1 VDEDGSV
8 CGCEV
13 ERATAKNCAQRTLRR
28 RCRGSQRKAGNVAFQ
43 RAKAGLF
50 EYAVG
55 ALSRRMRTVRDL
67 KRLMKARAHPGAVG
81 EADMDR
87 VVARL
92 IELKYLSDTRFAQDY
107 TRLRKENQGLGR
119 RRVAQ
124 DLAVKG
130 VDKELATATLEE
142 AYGETDE
149 VELARAY
156 CERKRIPQPKEPKE
170 VNRVMNR
177 LMRAG
182 YGAGAI
188 YKLLRSWKLEVPEPA
203 GDSDQYGDL
212 PEF

>member
-1 VDEDGSV
+1 MPFARPKKREPVGE
-8 CGCEV
+8 
-13 ERATAKNCAQRTLRR
+13 
-28 RCRGSQRKAGNVAFQ
+28 
-43 RAKAGLF
+43 AGLF

-67 KRLMKARAHPGAVG
+67 KRLMKPRAFEGAAG
-81 EADMDR
+81 ERDMDS

-92 IELKYLSDTRFAQDY
+92 VDLKYLSDERFAQDY
-107 TRLRKENQGLGR
+107 TRLRKENQALGR

-130 VDKELATATLEE
+130 VEKELAAATLEE
-142 AYGETDE
+142 AYGEADE
-149 VELARAY
+149 VALARTY
-156 CERKRIPQPKEPKE
+156 CERKRIQKPADQKET
-170 VNRVMNR
+170 VRIMNR

-182 YGAGAI
+182 YSSGAI
-188 YKLLRSWKLEVPEPA
+188 FKLFRAWKVEAPDPT